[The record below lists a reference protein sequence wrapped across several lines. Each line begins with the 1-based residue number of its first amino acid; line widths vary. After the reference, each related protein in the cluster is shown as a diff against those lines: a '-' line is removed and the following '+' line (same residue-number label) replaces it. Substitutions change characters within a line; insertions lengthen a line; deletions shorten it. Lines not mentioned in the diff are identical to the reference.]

1 MVRVLAGSP
10 RHSKTHRA
18 AFVSPATVKTNP
30 RSRLSPRGHNQ
41 IAPACRR
48 MTPRLSGLIAF
59 CLTAQPRG
67 LSRSRIVILCALC
80 LDRAGIPGLSTK
92 PDASGPVLIA
102 SRCRFATA
110 GRCTAYRVSKAMN
123 RTIPLRPTISGIR
136 KHLGHFSF
144 YCFGSL
150 LTVEVPTPA
159 NEEVDETRNRRH
171 TYTKQPF

>member
-18 AFVSPATVKTNP
+18 AFVSPAVTPSCRLSKRNP
-30 RSRLSPRGHNQ
+30 RSRLSQCGHNQ

-102 SRCRFATA
+102 RRCRFATA
-110 GRCTAYRVSKAMN
+110 GGSRSDRLIPRTVQRDLSRRSYRVW
-123 RTIPLRPTISGIR
+123 RPDCG
-136 KHLGHFSF
+136 
-144 YCFGSL
+144 
-150 LTVEVPTPA
+150 
-159 NEEVDETRNRRH
+159 
-171 TYTKQPF
+171 